1 MGFISNKGFNLVLA
15 DQAPRHTQFRGRRF
29 FVLPRSSTRSSG
41 ERSLK
46 HYSSRQSILLVGDGD
61 FSFSASLAMD
71 FGFASNIVA
80 TSLNTESFLRKN
92 YRNAMSNIQKLT
104 SRGAKVLHEVDATE
118 MATHPSLRDR
128 KFDRIIFNFP
138 LSGFFHNES
147 AESVL
152 RRHRELV
159 RLFMANAKKMMGSRG
174 EIHITHKSSRSY
186 KEWQLE
192 ELGSSEGLRLIKE
205 VPFNRADY
213 PGYENKYGFGVTR
226 TSPATRAILTNL
238 G

>member
-1 MGFISNKGFNLVLA
+1 WWVFGFVRGCWGFEEKEA
-15 DQAPRHTQFRGRRF
+15 
-29 FVLPRSSTRSSG
+29 
-41 ERSLK
+41 ERWLK
-46 HYSSRQSILLVGDGD
+46 HYSSRQSILLVGEGD
-61 FSFSASLAMD
+61 FSFSASLAMA
-71 FGFASNIVA
+71 FGSASNIVA

-104 SRGAKVLHEVDATE
+104 SRGAKVLHGVDATE
-118 MATHPSLRDR
+118 MATHPLLRDH

-159 RLFMANAKKMMGSRG
+159 RLFMANAKKMLGSRG

-192 ELGSSEGLRLIKE
+192 ELGSSEGLRLIEE
-205 VPFNRADY
+205 VPFNPADY
-213 PGYENKYGFGVTR
+213 PGYENKYGFGATR
-226 TSPATRAILTNL
+226 TSPATRAIVTNL